1 MNFIADYTT
10 LNDLLTNN
18 KTWKLLRADSA
29 PLILSFLKNLFNNE
43 TEVSYGSA
51 RANLIEFLK
60 QLEPD
65 LNQADFENIVT
76 SKSSDLLREWINN
89 GWLTELNNNVTL
101 TDSSQRA
108 LDFCN
113 LLANRTV
120 NTSATHL
127 QIFLNE
133 LQQLY
138 VRVGIDKKARTSELI
153 KQKKELEEE
162 IKLIREGRQIP
173 LTESQKRERIR
184 TLFDLASRLPRD
196 FRKLEEETREI
207 DRRIRVRMIEEN
219 TTKGNLLK
227 KVLREESEQR
237 LTDYGSAYEGFFK
250 MLCDDTVVESFKT
263 QMNFILSQPIA
274 DYLKKDEISF
284 LKRLIPVLLSECQHV
299 QDVRSRIDEN
309 LRMYVESADFQ
320 ENRAVAELLS
330 KLERFGVMLKDTTG
344 NLQREYL
351 NIKLEGG
358 GVKVS
363 SIENMRI
370 KRPDEVTDYSNV
382 EEHRNSSVISDHII
396 RNLDTVR
403 IKDVRNAIR
412 RTLGQASTMSVAEI
426 IGKNKILYGLQ
437 EVVTYV
443 RVAHELNAE
452 LDRETN
458 DVVEVKDYRNPDKI
472 LRITIPRQ
480 VLSSQAMRNSEKEK
494 L

>member
-18 KTWKLLRADSA
+18 KTWKLLRADRA
-29 PLILSFLKNLFNNE
+29 PLILAFLKNLFNNE

-162 IKLIREGRQIP
+162 IKRKSGR
-173 LTESQKRERIR
+173 
-184 TLFDLASRLPRD
+184 A
-196 FRKLEEETREI
+196 
-207 DRRIRVRMIEEN
+207 
-219 TTKGNLLK
+219 
-227 KVLREESEQR
+227 
-237 LTDYGSAYEGFFK
+237 A
-250 MLCDDTVVESFKT
+250 
-263 QMNFILSQPIA
+263 
-274 DYLKKDEISF
+274 
-284 LKRLIPVLLSECQHV
+284 
-299 QDVRSRIDEN
+299 
-309 LRMYVESADFQ
+309 
-320 ENRAVAELLS
+320 
-330 KLERFGVMLKDTTG
+330 
-344 NLQREYL
+344 
-351 NIKLEGG
+351 
-358 GVKVS
+358 
-363 SIENMRI
+363 
-370 KRPDEVTDYSNV
+370 
-382 EEHRNSSVISDHII
+382 
-396 RNLDTVR
+396 
-403 IKDVRNAIR
+403 
-412 RTLGQASTMSVAEI
+412 
-426 IGKNKILYGLQ
+426 
-437 EVVTYV
+437 
-443 RVAHELNAE
+443 
-452 LDRETN
+452 
-458 DVVEVKDYRNPDKI
+458 
-472 LRITIPRQ
+472 
-480 VLSSQAMRNSEKEK
+480 
-494 L
+494 

>member
-18 KTWKLLRADSA
+18 KTWKLLRADRA
-29 PLILSFLKNLFNNE
+29 PLILAFLKNLFNNE

-250 MLCDDTVVESFKT
+250 MLCD
-263 QMNFILSQPIA
+263 SQI
-274 DYLKKDEISF
+274 
-284 LKRLIPVLLSECQHV
+284 Q
-299 QDVRSRIDEN
+299 
-309 LRMYVESADFQ
+309 
-320 ENRAVAELLS
+320 
-330 KLERFGVMLKDTTG
+330 
-344 NLQREYL
+344 
-351 NIKLEGG
+351 
-358 GVKVS
+358 
-363 SIENMRI
+363 
-370 KRPDEVTDYSNV
+370 
-382 EEHRNSSVISDHII
+382 
-396 RNLDTVR
+396 
-403 IKDVRNAIR
+403 
-412 RTLGQASTMSVAEI
+412 
-426 IGKNKILYGLQ
+426 
-437 EVVTYV
+437 
-443 RVAHELNAE
+443 
-452 LDRETN
+452 
-458 DVVEVKDYRNPDKI
+458 
-472 LRITIPRQ
+472 PR
-480 VLSSQAMRNSEKEK
+480 
-494 L
+494 

>member
-1 MNFIADYTT
+1 M
-10 LNDLLTNN
+10 
-18 KTWKLLRADSA
+18 
-29 PLILSFLKNLFNNE
+29 
-43 TEVSYGSA
+43 
-51 RANLIEFLK
+51 
-60 QLEPD
+60 
-65 LNQADFENIVT
+65 
-76 SKSSDLLREWINN
+76 
-89 GWLTELNNNVTL
+89 
-101 TDSSQRA
+101 
-108 LDFCN
+108 
-113 LLANRTV
+113 
-120 NTSATHL
+120 
-127 QIFLNE
+127 
-133 LQQLY
+133 
-138 VRVGIDKKARTSELI
+138 
-153 KQKKELEEE
+153 
-162 IKLIREGRQIP
+162 
-173 LTESQKRERIR
+173 
-184 TLFDLASRLPRD
+184 
-196 FRKLEEETREI
+196 
-207 DRRIRVRMIEEN
+207 
-219 TTKGNLLK
+219 
-227 KVLREESEQR
+227 
-237 LTDYGSAYEGFFK
+237 
-250 MLCDDTVVESFKT
+250 ESFKT
-263 QMNFILSQPIA
+263 KMNFILSQPIA